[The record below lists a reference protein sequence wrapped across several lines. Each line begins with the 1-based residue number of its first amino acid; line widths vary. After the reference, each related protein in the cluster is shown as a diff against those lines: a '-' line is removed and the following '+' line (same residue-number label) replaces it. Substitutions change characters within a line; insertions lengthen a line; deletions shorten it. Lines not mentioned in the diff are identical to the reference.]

1 MSKKQ
6 VETPPIKVVD
16 PALWKTN
23 PKYSHTNQIQYCKK
37 CRDTSYELKENGVDT
52 GKCCRCGELY

>member
-6 VETPPIKVVD
+6 TNTPPII
-16 PALWKTN
+16 PNPN
-23 PKYSHTNQIQYCKK
+23 PKWRSDPKYTHTNQIAFCKK

-52 GKCCRCGELY
+52 GKCCRCGDPY